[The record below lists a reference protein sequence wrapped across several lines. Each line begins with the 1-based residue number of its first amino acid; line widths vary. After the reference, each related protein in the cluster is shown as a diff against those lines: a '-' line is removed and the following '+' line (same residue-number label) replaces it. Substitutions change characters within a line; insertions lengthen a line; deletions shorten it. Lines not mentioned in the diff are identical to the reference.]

1 VDPNADRGMRRL
13 LVPVL
18 LALALA
24 TAACSG
30 GLDADLPALS
40 PTATEPT
47 AETSAAPPASI
58 APFDPNQDR
67 VVQVVERVLPAVVS
81 VVTDALV
88 DAGGAIE
95 PSRGTG
101 TGFVV
106 RADGVI
112 VTNCHVVEGARRIT
126 VIVPARDGEESP
138 ARHDARVIGHD
149 CEHDL
154 AVLKVDAQG
163 LPTLPIGGSDRL
175 RLGQSVVALGYALRL
190 EGGPTVTSGI
200 VSALDRVIEVEDP
213 NFGVRTYT
221 DVIQTDAAINPG
233 NSGGPLVDLAG
244 RVVGINSAGVGAQA
258 AENIGFAIAIDS
270 AKPAIDR
277 AIADPEAPVAYL
289 GVFTQDVTLDLAF
302 QLDLPVEEGA
312 YIVDVSPGGP
322 AETAGIEAGGVIVGF
337 DGQEVT
343 GQDQLGELIHAH
355 RPGEEVEVEVVAP
368 DGDRLSITVELGL
381 NPGPILE

>member
-1 VDPNADRGMRRL
+1 MRRVL
-13 LVPVL
+13 ISVL
-18 LALALA
+18 LAGSL
-24 TAACSG
+24 TAACAG
-30 GLDADLPALS
+30 RLDTDLSTLS
-40 PTATEPT
+40 PSANQP
-47 AETSAAPPASI
+47 ASETSSAPVTV
-58 APFDPNQDR
+58 APFDPDEDR

-81 VVTDALV
+81 VITDALV

-95 PSRGTG
+95 PSRGSG
-101 TGFVV
+101 TGFVI

-126 VIVPARDGEESP
+126 VIVPARDGDQGP
-138 ARHDARVIGHD
+138 TRHSARVIGHD

-154 AVLKVDAQG
+154 AVLKVDSQG
-163 LPTLPIGGSDRL
+163 LPTLPIGASDQL

-190 EGGPTVTSGI
+190 EGGPTVTTGI

-244 RVVGINSAGVGAQA
+244 RVVGINSAGVGAEA
-258 AENIGFAIAIDS
+258 AENIGFAIAMDS
-270 AKPAIDR
+270 ARPAIDR

-289 GVFTQDVTLDLAF
+289 GVFTQDVTPDLVF
-302 QLDLPVEEGA
+302 QLDLPVDEGA
-312 YIVDVSPGGP
+312 YIVDVSPDGP
-322 AETAGIEAGGVIVGF
+322 AEAAGIEAGGVIVSFAGE
-337 DGQEVT
+337 DVT

-355 RPGEEVEVEVVAP
+355 RPGDEVEVVVVTSV
-368 DGDRLSITVELGL
+368 GDRQTVTVELGL
-381 NPGPILE
+381 NPGPILD